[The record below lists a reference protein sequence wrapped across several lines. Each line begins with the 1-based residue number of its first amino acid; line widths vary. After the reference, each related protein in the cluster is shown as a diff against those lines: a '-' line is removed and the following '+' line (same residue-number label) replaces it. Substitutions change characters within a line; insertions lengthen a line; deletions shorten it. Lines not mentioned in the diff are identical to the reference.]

1 MVVAHVP
8 GTSTTLAAGS
18 AEQAGNYD
26 QNYTVPLI
34 ESSP

>member
-18 AEQAGNYD
+18 AELTGNYD